1 MFKTLGLLAACAVL
15 AACATVAPKTPA
27 QTVFAIEGDYA
38 AAVTLAV
45 QYKALPACGGGA
57 PVLCSDRATVARIQ
71 KADDVTWDAI
81 VAAETAV
88 RTGASAA
95 TILQLDEVALKAL
108 GSLQT
113 IVSTLKVK

>member
-1 MFKTLGLLAACAVL
+1 MFKTLCLLAACAVL

-27 QTVFAIEGDYA
+27 QTVFAIEGDYG

-45 QYKALPACGGGA
+45 QYKALPACGGG
-57 PVLCSDRATVARIQ
+57 VLLCSDRATVARIQ

-88 RTGASAA
+88 RTGASAS

-108 GSLQT
+108 TSLQT